1 MATIQRMGQIGRL
14 VGQKV
19 DRYRFQQLIGKG
31 SSSEVYRA
39 HDMRLHRDVAIKV
52 FDPDA
57 RRRPDVLERFM
68 REARIQ
74 ARLEHANI
82 VPIYDLLEHRKQ
94 MFLVMRF
101 VNGKNLR
108 RIIDQRGHALD
119 PLEAL
124 AYMRQVLDGVSFAHS
139 KGVIHQDLKPH
150 NVQVTPA
157 GEALVLDFGVARLVD
172 DSAPSRTKLTGTP
185 AYMSPEQVEGH
196 FTDARTDIYSLGMSL
211 YQVVTGHHPFENAED
226 LQEILR
232 WQVEKPPSPPSSFN
246 PHLPGR
252 LEDAIMRAIAKAP
265 RDRYRS
271 CREFCEALEGA
282 LDQKLTDSIHAMDV
296 RWDPRADVVVPARVQ
311 VAGESTLRPA
321 RTSDLSVGGVAL
333 RMGNPL
339 ELGEKCVVE
348 IYLPLGGS
356 ARVVRTEAK
365 VVWVGGERGREQT
378 GLGLR
383 FTRLDDGD
391 RVRIGA
397 VVREQLIL
405 GGESGVLAGDTEQG
419 EQTPVNLV
427 TGQD

>member
-1 MATIQRMGQIGRL
+1 MARAGRL

-19 DRYRFQQLIGKG
+19 DRYRFQQLIGRG

-57 RRRPDVLERFM
+57 RRKAEILERFM
-68 REARIQ
+68 KEARIQ

-101 VNGKNLR
+101 VHGQNLR
-108 RIIDQRGHALD
+108 KIIERRGTALD

-124 AYMRQVLDGVSFAHS
+124 AYMRQVLDGVAFAHS

-150 NVQVTPA
+150 NIQVTPA

-172 DSAPSRTKLTGTP
+172 DSKPARTKLTGTP
-185 AYMSPEQVEGH
+185 AYMSPEQVEGK

-211 YQVVTGHHPFENAED
+211 YQVVTGHHPFEDADD
-226 LQEILR
+226 LQQILR
-232 WQVEKPPSPPSSFN
+232 WQVEKPPTPPSHYN
-246 PHLPGR
+246 PQLPGR

-271 CREFCEALEGA
+271 CHGFCEALENA
-282 LDQKLTDSIHAMDV
+282 LDQRMTDSIHALDV
-296 RWDPRADVVVPARVQ
+296 RWDPRADVVVPARVK
-311 VAGESTLRPA
+311 VDGEEEYRPA

-333 RMGNPL
+333 NMADPPS
-339 ELGEKCVVE
+339 LGTRCTVE
-348 IYLPLGGS
+348 IYLPVAGS
-356 ARVVRTEAK
+356 ARVVRTRAK
-365 VVWVGGERGREQT
+365 VVWVGGERGRDQT

-383 FTRLDDGD
+383 FIKLSDGD

-397 VVREQLIL
+397 VVREQLVLGDEPGFL
-405 GGESGVLAGDTEQG
+405 GGETQQG
-419 EQTPVNLV
+419 ERTPINLAREPEK
-427 TGQD
+427 

>member
-1 MATIQRMGQIGRL
+1 M

-39 HDMRLHRDVAIKV
+39 HDMRLYRDVAIKV

-57 RRRPDVLERFM
+57 RRTSEILERFM
-68 REARIQ
+68 KEARIQ

-82 VPIYDLLEHRKQ
+82 VPIYDLLEHRKR

-101 VNGKNLR
+101 VHGQNLR
-108 RIIDQRGHALD
+108 RIIERRGHALD

-172 DSAPSRTKLTGTP
+172 DGASTRTKLTGTP
-185 AYMSPEQVEGH
+185 AYMSPEQVEGRY
-196 FTDARTDIYSLGMSL
+196 TDARTDIYSLGMSL
-211 YQVVTGHHPFENAED
+211 YQVVTGHHPFEAAED
-226 LQEILR
+226 LQQILR
-232 WQVEKPPSPPSSFN
+232 WQVERPPRPPSTYN
-246 PHLPGR
+246 PHVPSR
-252 LEDAIMRAIAKAP
+252 LEDAIMRAIAKSP
-265 RDRYRS
+265 RDRFRS

-311 VAGESTLRPA
+311 VVGEATYRPA
-321 RTSDLSVGGVAL
+321 RTSDMSVGGVAL
-333 RMGNPL
+333 KMGNPP
-339 ELGEKCVVE
+339 ELGTACVVE
-348 IYLPLGGS
+348 IYLPVGGS
-356 ARVVRTEAK
+356 ARVVRADAK
-365 VVWVGGERGREQT
+365 VVWVGGERGRDQT

-383 FTRLDDGD
+383 FTKLGDAD

-397 VVREQLIL
+397 AVREQLVL
-405 GGESGVLAGDTEQG
+405 GEEGGGLLGNDTEQG
-419 EQTPVNLV
+419 GDVPPEFAVE
-427 TGQD
+427 GD